1 MVVGYK
7 GKFIGAKRLNVRL
20 FSEFLRTKELPISN
34 TSRNAPS
41 VEKKAI
47 LFSVPRVPRRS
58 TWTVTSRRCVTCQ
71 GICRRHGERIV
82 LMTNMTTVMVMT
94 IHMMRMVIHKWPSVQ
109 NQS

>member
-58 TWTVTSRRCVTCQ
+58 TWTVTSRHCVTCR
-71 GICRRHGERIV
+71 GICRRKDCSDDEDGNCDGHDDPYEEDGY
-82 LMTNMTTVMVMT
+82 
-94 IHMMRMVIHKWPSVQ
+94 K
-109 NQS
+109 